1 MIKFGY
7 IPWNELL
14 QINSILTMTQDN
26 RQQSLCQFC
35 FIKSNKK
42 LTNCW
47 NKEKSIIFENT
58 HYMCLILILFC
69 RKKITAIKELVHSI
83 K

>member
-42 LTNCW
+42 L
-47 NKEKSIIFENT
+47 
-58 HYMCLILILFC
+58 
-69 RKKITAIKELVHSI
+69 
-83 K
+83 